1 LSDQESRKTGRLR
14 LRHLR
19 EHTEAVEERMDEQR
33 GRFQRLATND
43 AKIPVFSSFNLFPTP
58 PDIAD
63 QLIAMADL
71 HVGQKIL
78 EPSAGTGNLL
88 RAIRKKFDKL
98 YCDPPL
104 DFCKDGWTWHHMVEV
119 TAVEIDGP
127 LWNHLSDSEFAM
139 FTNARLADFLT
150 WEAPHKFDRIVMN
163 PPFKNGVDRKHILR
177 AKEMLAPG
185 GRLVSLCAN
194 GPRQRQ
200 TLMPI
205 ADQWIELPAGS
216 FKEEATNVN
225 VAICVFNN

>member
-1 LSDQESRKTGRLR
+1 MSLEMRCQVSDYESRKTGRLR

-19 EHTEAVEERMDEQR
+19 EHAEAVAERMDEQR
-33 GRFQRLATND
+33 GRFERLASND
-43 AKIPVFSSFNLFPTP
+43 AKTPVFSSHNLFPTP
-58 PDIAD
+58 LPIARRLIELADIHD
-63 QLIAMADL
+63 G
-71 HVGQKIL
+71 HKVL

-88 RAIRKKFDKL
+88 RAIAEKFNN
-98 YCDPPL
+98 P
-104 DFCKDGWTWHHMVEV
+104 GEHHIEV

-139 FTNARLADFLT
+139 WTNARLADFLT